1 MFNNNNRITFGCFLA
16 YFVMS
21 AVISPLGLVS
31 GPVSEA
37 FGISLTEA
45 TAAFTFLTTGI
56 LAGTLAAIF
65 IFDFFTLKQVIVGG
79 LAVICA
85 SIYAIYASDTFAV
98 FTIALALIGAFC
110 GIELSAAAVAITKLY
125 NERLRASMLL
135 LTDSFYSMAG
145 VISTWLAGI
154 LLARQLHYSSAYLL
168 ALGVCVAI
176 AAIALSSRYPD
187 TRPPIEEESVA
198 EGRWPLGIHLIGLAM
213 LVYLVGFVSL
223 YSWVPNYAQDA
234 LGMSAEASSQ
244 VVSRFFLGMFLGQII
259 MFFLVL
265 RFALP
270 PLVIV
275 YAVLATS
282 LSIPL
287 WTAGSPAGLATAML
301 VLGLATGG
309 LFKTVLTYGTTLTA
323 SPSPRMVSYLIF
335 YAGFGTAISPF
346 LSATIV
352 ERYDM
357 AAALKFCTIC
367 YIATTAL
374 IVAAHDLKRRTACA
388 ATSA

>member
-1 MFNNNNRITFGCFLA
+1 
-16 YFVMS
+16 MS

-31 GPVSEA
+31 GPVSET

-56 LAGTLAAIF
+56 LVGTLAAIF
-65 IFDFFTLKQVIVGG
+65 IFDFFSLKQVIVGG
-79 LAVICA
+79 LVVICA
-85 SIYAIYASDTFAV
+85 SIYAIYASGEFAV
-98 FTIALALIGAFC
+98 FSIALALIGAFC
-110 GIELSAAAVAITKLY
+110 GIELSAAAVVITKLY

-145 VISTWLAGI
+145 IVSTWLAGI

-168 ALGVCVAI
+168 AFGVCVLI
-176 AAIALSSRYPD
+176 AAIALTASYP
-187 TRPPIEEESVA
+187 VA
-198 EGRWPLGIHLIGLAM
+198 QPQRHEPSAGERRWPVSVHLIGLAM
-213 LVYLVGFVSL
+213 LVYLVGFVSV

-234 LGMSAEASSQ
+234 LDMSAEASSQ
-244 VVSRFFLGMFLGQII
+244 AVSRFFLGMFLGQII

-282 LSIPL
+282 LSVPL
-287 WTAGSPAGLATAML
+287 WTASSPAGLATAML

-309 LFKTVLTYGTTLTA
+309 LFKTVLTYGTTLVA
-323 SPSPRMVSYLIF
+323 NPSPRMISYLIF
-335 YAGFGTAISPF
+335 FAGSGTAISPF
-346 LSATIV
+346 LSASIV
-352 ERYDM
+352 ERLDM
-357 AAALKFCTIC
+357 AAALKFCTLC
-367 YIATTAL
+367 YVATTAL
-374 IVAAHDLKRRTACA
+374 IVAAHQLKRRDVRA

>member
-1 MFNNNNRITFGCFLA
+1 
-16 YFVMS
+16 MS

-37 FGISLTEA
+37 FGISLTDA
-45 TAAFTFLTTGI
+45 TAAFTFLTTGV

-79 LAVICA
+79 LAIICV
-85 SIYAIYASDTFAV
+85 SIYAIYASDAFVV
-98 FTIALALIGAFC
+98 FTISLALIGAFC
-110 GIELSAAAVAITKLY
+110 GIELSAAAVVITKLY

-145 VISTWLAGI
+145 VVSTWLAGI

-168 ALGVCVAI
+168 AFGVCVAI
-176 AAIALSSRYPD
+176 AAIALTSRYPD
-187 TRPPIEEESVA
+187 TRPRIQEKTAA
-198 EGRWPLGIHLIGLAM
+198 EGRWPIGVHLIGLAM
-213 LVYLVGFVSL
+213 LVYLVGFVSV

-244 VVSRFFLGMFLGQII
+244 VVSRLFVGMFLGQIV

-270 PLVIV
+270 TLVMV
-275 YAVLATS
+275 YSVLATS
-282 LSIPL
+282 LSVPL
-287 WTAGSPAGLATAML
+287 WTASSTAGLATGML

-309 LFKTVLTYGTTLTA
+309 LFKTVLTYGTTLTQN
-323 SPSPRMVSYLIF
+323 PTPRMISYLIF

-346 LSATIV
+346 LSASIV

-357 AAALKFCTIC
+357 AAALKFCTLC
-367 YIATTAL
+367 YVVTTAL
-374 IVAAHDLKRRTACA
+374 IATAHQLKRRAPYA

>member
-1 MFNNNNRITFGCFLA
+1 
-16 YFVMS
+16 MS

-45 TAAFTFLTTGI
+45 TAAFTFLTTGV

-65 IFDFFTLKQVIVGG
+65 IFDFFTLKQVIIGG
-79 LAVICA
+79 LAIICA
-85 SIYAIYASDTFAV
+85 SIYAIYASDAFAV

-110 GIELSAAAVAITKLY
+110 GIELSAAAVVITKLY

-145 VISTWLAGI
+145 IVSTWLAGI
-154 LLARQLHYSSAYLL
+154 LLARHLHYASAYLL
-168 ALGVCVAI
+168 AFGVCITI
-176 AAIALSSRYPD
+176 AVIAFTARYPD
-187 TRPPIEEESVA
+187 NQPHPQEQSSTDA
-198 EGRWPLGIHLIGLAM
+198 GRWPIGVHLIGLAM

-244 VVSRFFLGMFLGQII
+244 VVSRFFLGMFIGQII

-270 PLVIV
+270 TLVVI
-275 YAVLATS
+275 YAMLATS
-282 LSIPL
+282 LSVPL
-287 WTAGSPAGLATAML
+287 WTAGSPAGLATATL

-323 SPSPRMVSYLIF
+323 NPSPRMVSYLIF

-346 LSATIV
+346 LSASIV

-357 AAALKFCTIC
+357 AAALKFCTLC
-367 YIATTAL
+367 YVATTAL
-374 IVAAHDLKRRTACA
+374 IVTAHYLKLRAPNA